1 MPVNPN
7 PQGKASLPLLNELQA
22 WRGAEAPAR
31 DVRGLLSD
39 YLRGLLVL
47 SADFSFRPAPG
58 RDCYLYYREGRWTL
72 SLIAPDEWRPHRYDC
87 YVAQCELRRDA
98 TWDVKPAADLQERIE
113 VVDALAA
120 LVWGFQQRLQNSAM
134 VADSLPH
141 YEASLPYYR
150 RVLASGLARSFGF
163 LLFARM
169 GVGIGDDDY
178 RPNSRTDVPAVAGRL
193 RRFSCIGTD
202 WRYRSRIQWLAG
214 WLYRAK

>member
-72 SLIAPDEWRPHRYDC
+72 SLIAPDEWRPHRYAC

-98 TWDVKPAADLQERIE
+98 TWDVKPAADLQFCHKLLSI
-113 VVDALAA
+113 
-120 LVWGFQQRLQNSAM
+120 GSLQSKL
-134 VADSLPH
+134 S
-141 YEASLPYYR
+141 
-150 RVLASGLARSFGF
+150 
-163 LLFARM
+163 
-169 GVGIGDDDY
+169 
-178 RPNSRTDVPAVAGRL
+178 
-193 RRFSCIGTD
+193 
-202 WRYRSRIQWLAG
+202 Q
-214 WLYRAK
+214 

>member
-22 WRGAEAPAR
+22 WRSAEAPVR
-31 DVRGLLSD
+31 DVRGLLAD

-72 SLIAPDEWRPHRYDC
+72 SLIAPGEWRPHRYAW

-98 TWDVKPAADLQERIE
+98 TWDVRPAADLEERSE
-113 VVDALAA
+113 VVDALGA
-120 LVWGFQQRLQNSAM
+120 VVRGFQQRLQPSAL

-141 YEASLPYYR
+141 YEAGLPYYR
-150 RVLASGLARSFGF
+150 RVLASGLARSLQGSLRQLGLEAADGQQ
-163 LLFARM
+163 LLANLQAS
-169 GVGIGDDDY
+169 GD
-178 RPNSRTDVPAVAGRL
+178 AL
-193 RRFSCIGTD
+193 RGPLNLSGAEN
-202 WRYRSRIQWLAG
+202 LP
-214 WLYRAK
+214 

>member
-22 WRGAEAPAR
+22 WRSAEAPVR
-31 DVRGLLSD
+31 DVRGLLAD

-58 RDCYLYYREGRWTL
+58 RECYLYYREGRWTL
-72 SLIAPDEWRPHRYDC
+72 SLIAPGEWRPHRYAW

-98 TWDVKPAADLQERIE
+98 TWDVRPAADLEERSE

-120 LVWGFQQRLQNSAM
+120 VVRGFQQRLQTSAL

-141 YEASLPYYR
+141 YEAGLPYYR
-150 RVLASGLARSFGF
+150 RVLASGLARSLQGSLRQLGLEAADGQQ
-163 LLFARM
+163 LLANLQAS
-169 GVGIGDDDY
+169 GG
-178 RPNSRTDVPAVAGRL
+178 TL
-193 RRFSCIGTD
+193 RGPLNLSGAEN
-202 WRYRSRIQWLAG
+202 LP
-214 WLYRAK
+214 